1 MNDKQQWVLAV
12 ALIAF
17 FILVAIAVNTP
28 ALSNTPLV
36 QPQGQRE
43 IAVDNETASESASA
57 INASN
62 NTE

>member
-1 MNDKQQWVLAV
+1 M

-17 FILVAIAVNTP
+17 FILVAFAVNTP

-62 NTE
+62 STE